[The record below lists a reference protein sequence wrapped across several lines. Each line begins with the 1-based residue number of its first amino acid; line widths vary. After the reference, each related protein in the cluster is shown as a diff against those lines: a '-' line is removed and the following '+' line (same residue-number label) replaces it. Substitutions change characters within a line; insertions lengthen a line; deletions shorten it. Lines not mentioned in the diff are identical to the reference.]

1 MSALNA
7 KREIKMSYILG
18 FTGYAG
24 AGKDTLAEMVAGEL
38 KKSGYE
44 VEVLSFADPIHA
56 ISAHLG
62 FSPFVRETKEI
73 YSEVMFP
80 DFEQALMEAIEY
92 NLSGLVYDDDLAM
105 MFAYTLEELREQGNL
120 CGDTLTI
127 SPRRLL
133 QIIGTEGGRAVRDS
147 FWEEVLLSQ
156 TEVDAD
162 EIIPSAFLVTDVRFP
177 NEAEIPNRLVYVGRD
192 DVAPLA
198 EHESER
204 HIKSIAENVA
214 HDAVSN
220 NGTLEELSLCARDLA
235 TSIIVE
241 GFKDD

>member
-1 MSALNA
+1 
-7 KREIKMSYILG
+7 MSYILG

-24 AGKDTLAEMVAGEL
+24 AGKDTLAEMVADEL
-38 KKSGYE
+38 KKSGFE
-44 VEVLSFADPIHA
+44 IEFLSFADPIRSIA
-56 ISAHLG
+56 DDLG
-62 FSPFVRETKEI
+62 FTPYARETKEI

-80 DFEQALMEAIEY
+80 DFEQALMEAIER
-92 NLSGLVYDDDLAM
+92 NLSGLVSDDDLAM
-105 MFAYTLEELREQGNL
+105 LFAYTLDELREQGNL

-127 SPRRLL
+127 SPRRLC

-147 FWEEVLLSQ
+147 FWEEVLSAQ

-162 EIIPSAFLVTDVRFP
+162 EIVPVVFLVTDVRYP

-192 DVAPLA
+192 DVAPVA
-198 EHESER
+198 DHESEQ